1 MDEPASHN
9 ARTDRKDG
17 PGQAMPNRIAAF
29 WHEIYLAMTNF
40 GGDFHQFHEVQ
51 TRRREAFRKERDKRP
66 DTWNRLI
73 WDKPKDAVREML
85 GFLLGE
91 PNATAPSG

>member
-29 WHEIYLAMTNF
+29 LTI
-40 GGDFHQFHEVQ
+40 
-51 TRRREAFRKERDKRP
+51 
-66 DTWNRLI
+66 
-73 WDKPKDAVREML
+73 VRALL
-85 GFLLGE
+85 GFGQH
-91 PNATAPSG
+91 